1 MELEHNVRS
10 LTPSWPGDL
19 QYLTFDLT
27 PVTPVSPSQ
36 SRSSRDS
43 VEELTVD
50 CLTGDDPDSVG
61 ILLPDLKLG
70 EDGVVVTNED
80 FPDLAE

>member
-1 MELEHNVRS
+1 M
-10 LTPSWPGDL
+10 
-19 QYLTFDLT
+19 
-27 PVTPVSPSQ
+27 
-36 SRSSRDS
+36 
-43 VEELTVD
+43 EELTVD

-61 ILLPDLKLG
+61 ILLPDLELG